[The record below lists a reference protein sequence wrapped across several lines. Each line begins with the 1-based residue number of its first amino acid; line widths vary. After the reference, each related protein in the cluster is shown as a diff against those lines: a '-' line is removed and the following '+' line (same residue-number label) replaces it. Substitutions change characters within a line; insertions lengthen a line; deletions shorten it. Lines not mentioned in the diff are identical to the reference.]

1 MAGRPASPSGRRLSF
16 AETLLYASGS
26 VASNVVYQSV
36 AAWLFFLY
44 APPGDSGRARLVP
57 IAAVGGMLLAGRLAE
72 AVYDPLVGHW
82 SDITRTR
89 WGRRIPF
96 IVVGTPFMAVLFFLL
111 WAPPF
116 THAHPANAVYL
127 LLILEAFF
135 FANTVVAGP
144 YEALLPEIAAAPA
157 ERVTLSAWKVLF
169 GALGAAV
176 ALPIG
181 GLVIGD
187 GSRSSFLRFGLMGA
201 VLALVFRYLPV
212 AGVRRHVRVDA
223 AVPKRASL
231 PQAIRAAIGNDQFL
245 AYAPS
250 FAFFHAG
257 QIMFIQFVP
266 FFMEVVLRDVSFHL
280 PLLDQDIASTGSKV
294 TLMTVLFFLP
304 LLAAVPLMAR
314 SSRRLGPART
324 YALAMAALALYL
336 PLLFFVGFLPGI
348 SKAAQTLI
356 LIGLG
361 IPFAALAVFPN
372 ALLADIIDYDAERT
386 GMRRE
391 GVYYG
396 IQGTL
401 ERGGLALAAGLFAL
415 LLALF
420 GDTAEDPLGIRL
432 VGPVAAV
439 LVLAGF
445 AVFVRCYRLTGV
457 QPESS

>member
-1 MAGRPASPSGRRLSF
+1 MAGRPALTPGRRLSR

-26 VASNVVYQSV
+26 LASNVLYQSV

-44 APPGDSGRARLVP
+44 APPADSGRARLVP
-57 IAAVGGMLLAGRLAE
+57 IAVVGGMLLAGRLAE

-82 SDITRTR
+82 SDVTQTR

-96 IVVGTPFMAVLFFLL
+96 IMGGAPFAAALFFLL

-116 THAHPANAVYL
+116 AHDHPANAVYL
-127 LLILEAFF
+127 LLVLETFF

-144 YEALLPEIAAAPA
+144 YEALLPEIADAPA
-157 ERVTLSAWKVLF
+157 ERVSLSAWKVLF

-176 ALPIG
+176 AIPLG

-187 GSRSSFLRFGLMGA
+187 GSRGSFLRFGLMAAG
-201 VLALVFRYLPV
+201 LALVFRYLPV
-212 AGVRRHVRVDA
+212 AGVRRHVRVDT
-223 AVPKRASL
+223 VPPERASL
-231 PQAIRAAIGNDQFL
+231 PQAIRATLSNDQFR

-257 QIMFIQFVP
+257 QIMFIQFIP
-266 FFMEVVLRDVSFHL
+266 FFMDVVLRDAAFHL
-280 PLLDQDIASTGSKV
+280 PLVDQDVVSTGSKV
-294 TLMTVLFFLP
+294 TLMTALFFLP
-304 LLAAVPLMAR
+304 LLGAVPLMAR
-314 SSRRLGPART
+314 ASRRIGPART
-324 YALAMAALALYL
+324 YALAMAALTLYL
-336 PLLFFVGFLPGI
+336 PLLYFVGFLPGI
-348 SKAAQTLI
+348 SKAAQALFLT
-356 LIGLG
+356 GLG

-372 ALLADIIDYDAERT
+372 ALLADIIDYDARRT

-396 IQGTL
+396 IQGAL
-401 ERGGLALAAGLFAL
+401 ERAGLALAAGLFAL

-439 LVLAGF
+439 LVLAAF
-445 AVFVRCYRLTGV
+445 AVFTRYYRLTGAA
-457 QPESS
+457 PEGR